1 MTLKAKMIL
10 NGPKRR
16 DFDAELIEKMLFCHK
31 IAPDPSEGAVGG

>member
-16 DFDAELIEKMLFCHK
+16 DFYAELIEKCYFVMKLPRTRPN
-31 IAPDPSEGAVGG
+31 AQLG